1 MLLYKK
7 GELTTLQALIGLL
20 LAIPVLYLLF
30 KVGGIVLTLIS
41 TGDDNSFI
49 DFTERISK
57 MNVNTVEDV
66 KLEVNNGNII
76 LAFDSNADSF
86 KSSFGNYNRPTS
98 CLFEMKE
105 KRTCICKCKKGDEN
119 SCFKGALCVILS
131 DDIKTISGNSVKSTK
146 DLKENKFYIEGETN
160 NIFRIKKDLS
170 SVIVNPLLI
179 K

>member
-105 KRTCICKCKKGDEN
+105 KRQPNLLLEVLVGFAFLGIVSKILN
-119 SCFKGALCVILS
+119 SHIH
-131 DDIKTISGNSVKSTK
+131 
-146 DLKENKFYIEGETN
+146 KE
-160 NIFRIKKDLS
+160 RL
-170 SVIVNPLLI
+170 
-179 K
+179 